1 VAFQRRRTQA
11 NTDFLPL
18 HLHRVIVISCVLRD
32 DEGVRVFSIGEPERD
47 ERATI
52 QRFFDGIEKLTPQLV
67 SWNGGG
73 FDLPV
78 LQLRG
83 MIHGVTA
90 PRYWDLGDEDRD
102 FRYNNYLGRYHT
114 RHCDLMDLMGLY
126 QPRNN
131 APLDEVAQ
139 LAGLP
144 GKIGLSGGGVWGE
157 YLAGGIAADP
167 RVLRG
172 RLRQYLS
179 SVAPL
184 PENARRPLVRAARG
198 RVHTAARLDRH
209 AADPVLARVP
219 EPLAERL
226 TLDVT
231 RWTPRAAA
239 SRATPKARS
248 CSSKVRCPAR
258 PSKRSRCTA
267 SALSMSRAPSRSCTN
282 RRRAASRAARTSA
295 PAAAVR
301 PSTSTRAPR
310 SPQSSAGWRIA
321 WRGLARYKSARCCPR
336 STARN
341 GAIGA
346 ARGFRSA
353 TSHRRGRW
361 SVFASA
367 AQRTSPIC
375 GAVTYCRRR
384 CLR

>member
-1 VAFQRRRTQA
+1 MTPVLAFDIETVPDCAGIRRLHDLPESLSDAEVAEVAFQRRRTQS

-83 MIHGVTA
+83 LIHGVAA

-157 YLAGGIAADP
+157 YLAGGIARIREYCEADCANTYLLW
-167 RVLRG
+167 LRFQRMRG
-172 RLRQYLS
+172 AHSDAQHAQECAQLRDWITTQQTPSWREFLNRWP
-179 SVAPL
+179 SV
-184 PENARRPLVRAARG
+184 
-198 RVHTAARLDRH
+198 
-209 AADPVLARVP
+209 
-219 EPLAERL
+219 
-226 TLDVT
+226 
-231 RWTPRAAA
+231 
-239 SRATPKARS
+239 
-248 CSSKVRCPAR
+248 
-258 PSKRSRCTA
+258 
-267 SALSMSRAPSRSCTN
+267 
-282 RRRAASRAARTSA
+282 
-295 PAAAVR
+295 
-301 PSTSTRAPR
+301 
-310 SPQSSAGWRIA
+310 
-321 WRGLARYKSARCCPR
+321 
-336 STARN
+336 
-341 GAIGA
+341 
-346 ARGFRSA
+346 
-353 TSHRRGRW
+353 
-361 SVFASA
+361 
-367 AQRTSPIC
+367 
-375 GAVTYCRRR
+375 
-384 CLR
+384 